1 MSYAIVTAAIYVLA
15 IAFLYAPKCPGAAA
29 PAVDPT
35 APIDY
40 FPEIDDEPLSLSE
53 IDGVDDY
60 EPAPI
65 QGWDA
70 VETAPSVS

>member
-35 APIDY
+35 APIVTGKQNGRASGR
-40 FPEIDDEPLSLSE
+40 ER
-53 IDGVDDY
+53 V
-60 EPAPI
+60 
-65 QGWDA
+65 
-70 VETAPSVS
+70 